1 MGTHASIAIELEDG
15 TIHASYV
22 HYDGYVGGTGKILN
36 EWYVTVPAVE
46 KLIALG
52 NLSYLGIHCE
62 GREGH
67 TFDTPVRG
75 ETVAYGR
82 DRGEEN
88 QGPIFY
94 DSFDEYLAMVGQEFG
109 SSFNYL
115 FMDGEWLVFD
125 RKGENARNLAEIL
138 KEAEIAR
145 NARNL
150 AEILK
155 EAENV

>member
-1 MGTHASIAIELEDG
+1 MGTHASIAIEREDG

-22 HYDGYVGGTGKILN
+22 HYDGHVGGTGKILN

-67 TFDTPVRG
+67 SFDSPVLG

-94 DSFDEYLAMVGQEFG
+94 DSFDEYLAMVGQEFN

-138 KEAEIAR
+138 KEV
-145 NARNL
+145 
-150 AEILK
+150 
-155 EAENV
+155 ENG